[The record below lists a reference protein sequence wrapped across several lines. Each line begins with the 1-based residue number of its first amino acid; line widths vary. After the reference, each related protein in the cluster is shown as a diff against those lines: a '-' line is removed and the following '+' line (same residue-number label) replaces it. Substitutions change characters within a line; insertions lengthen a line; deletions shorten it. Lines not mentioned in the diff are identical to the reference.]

1 MHRPE
6 DDAAS
11 TTVLL
16 KTAKIESNYG
26 ALLFDRL
33 YTVISQIG
41 RSFGSEET
49 SEFRHLA
56 V

>member
-16 KTAKIESNYG
+16 KTAKIEETMMHFLVPNY
-26 ALLFDRL
+26 
-33 YTVISQIG
+33 YT
-41 RSFGSEET
+41 
-49 SEFRHLA
+49 L
-56 V
+56 